1 MKLNVIYRNGVFVP
15 CYDEDYEKAKKVPQ
29 GVPVSASFK
38 AYRNPDFNRKYH
50 TLIDRAWEVM
60 NERQTAFFGVG
71 GKEAFRKA
79 MQVTAGYYEPV
90 FNFSTKQWQ
99 QVPRSTSFE
108 TMNEDEFQELYSGV
122 YDAIRALLTNSS
134 LSENEFDAIFADF

>member
-15 CYDEDYEKAKKVPQ
+15 CYDTDYEKARKVPQ
-29 GVPVSASFK
+29 GIPVSASFK
-38 AYRNPDFNRKYH
+38 TYRNPDFNRKYH

-60 NERQTAFFGVG
+60 NERQTKFFGSG

-79 MQVTAGYYEPV
+79 MQITAGYYEPV
-90 FNFSTKQWQ
+90 FNFTTNQWQ

-108 TMNEDEFQELYSGV
+108 TMEEEEFQQLYTGV
-122 YDAIRALLTNSS
+122 YDAIRQLLTNSTMTDS
-134 LSENEFDAIFADF
+134 EFDAVFADF